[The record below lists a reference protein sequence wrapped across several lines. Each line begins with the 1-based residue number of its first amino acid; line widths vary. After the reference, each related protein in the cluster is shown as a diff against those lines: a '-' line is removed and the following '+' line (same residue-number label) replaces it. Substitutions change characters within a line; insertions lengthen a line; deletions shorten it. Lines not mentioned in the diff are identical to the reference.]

1 MFPTNLAGAIAGGLV
16 GAATH
21 GVGSLISGEFNWSW
35 LAVGAVIRGGS
46 TLIGNC
52 VMTMLA

>member
-21 GVGSLISGEFNWSW
+21 GVGSLISGEFSWSW